1 MRQKIWICLVC
12 WFAWGCQA
20 DELVS
25 LSVRQ
30 GQSVSYWWMPNT
42 EAQGTVLLFSGGSGG
57 IGYRDGQPQSNN
69 FLIRSR
75 QWFRSQGF
83 HVALMG
89 NPSDK
94 RQLDDAWRTSDEH
107 LTDVQAV
114 LADVRRR
121 ASQPIWLVG
130 TSRGTISVAALGAR
144 LQDSVAGLVLTA
156 SMTSFQVPASLPR
169 LALDQIRV
177 PVLIY
182 HHQRDACRLTQPD
195 ETVYIER
202 GLSRASVVRR
212 WIVSGG
218 SEPSGHEC
226 EALHWHG
233 FIGMEE
239 QAVRDLAGWMRDP
252 RP

>member
-1 MRQKIWICLVC
+1 MRQTIGCICLC
-12 WFAWGCQA
+12 WLAWTCQA
-20 DELVS
+20 DELVT
-25 LSVRQ
+25 LPVRQ
-30 GQSVSYWWMPNT
+30 GQSVAYWWMPASN
-42 EAQGTVLLFSGGSGG
+42 ASATVLLFSGGSGG

-75 QWFRSQGF
+75 EWFRRQGF
-83 HVALMG
+83 QVALMG

-94 RQLDDAWRTSDEH
+94 RQLDDGWRTSGEH
-107 LTDVQAV
+107 LADVQAV
-114 LADVRRR
+114 LADLRRR
-121 ASQPIWLVG
+121 SPQPVWLVG

-144 LQDSVAGLVLTA
+144 LPDTVAGLVLTA

-169 LALDQIRV
+169 QALDQIRV

-182 HHQRDACRLTQPD
+182 HHQQDACRLTQPG

-202 GLSRASVVRR
+202 GLSRAPVVKR
-212 WIVSGG
+212 WLVDGG
-218 SEPSGHEC
+218 SDPSGDEC

-239 QAVRDLAGWMRDP
+239 QAVRDVAGWMRAP